1 MVEILSEQ
9 TLTGASENSEGLYVY
24 ECEITLQNFVDGG
37 EYSIAWD
44 GTRYVCTAFESG
56 GEILVGNINISD
68 ESVDGEPFLLAYC
81 EDVLMIF
88 TNAEGDTHTL
98 AIYEKGIV
106 LKDHAG
112 NDVIYSGMKTIKIP
126 TEGGG
131 KKSFVAGELAEIT
144 VDLSMADGDMVI
156 EADKGTVLNKVTVK
170 KPETLIPENIA
181 KDVNIGDVV
190 GTFSGSGG
198 GSGVYTITV
207 IDYDGTVIAEE
218 KGNSGKVF
226 ELPEPP
232 IHSRLVFEGWSSPL
246 DIVDGTVTIEDFD
259 IIIGATYETASGAT
273 EIDIELNAVT
283 GLTMTFNSKLT
294 GYTSIDWGDGATD
307 STLTHTYADYGEYT
321 IKIHGMTEIASGSS
335 SSYIATSACILS
347 IKNVHLA
354 NSVTSIGSYAFY
366 KAQNLRTITAPTSVQ
381 SFGTSVFY
389 YCYALRAFVFPDG
402 MSGTGAY
409 TFNLCYGL
417 NYVVLPASLTTI
429 GNYAFYSCRYL
440 KLVLHKK
447 LTTIG
452 SDSLRACGMGG
463 EIELPINI
471 TKIGSG
477 ALRENYDIERIVFNG
492 NVTSIDSYAF
502 YSCYK
507 CAEYD
512 FSKHTKVPTL
522 ANANAFQNIP
532 VLAKILVPVSLYDS
546 WIAASNWSTYANYI
560 VAV

>member
-1 MVEILSEQ
+1 M
-9 TLTGASENSEGLYVY
+9 
-24 ECEITLQNFVDGG
+24 
-37 EYSIAWD
+37 
-44 GTRYVCTAFESG
+44 
-56 GEILVGNINISD
+56 
-68 ESVDGEPFLLAYC
+68 
-81 EDVLMIF
+81 
-88 TNAEGDTHTL
+88 AEL
-98 AIYEKGIV
+98 I
-106 LKDHAG
+106 LKDHSG
-112 NDVIYSGMKTIKIP
+112 NDVVYEGVKNIKIP
-126 TEGGG
+126 TVEGGIQ
-131 KKSFVAGELAEIT
+131 SFVAGEAVETT
-144 VDLSMADGDMVI
+144 VDLAMNNGDQVI
-156 EADKGTVLNKVTVK
+156 EAEEGKLFYNVTVK
-170 KPETLIPENIA
+170 KPETLIPANIA
-181 KDVNIGDVV
+181 SGVDIGGVI
-190 GTFSGSGG
+190 GTFKGSGSSTT
-198 GSGVYTITV
+198 SGYTVKV

-366 KAQNLRTITAPTSVQ
+366 KAQNLRTITVPTSVQ

-546 WIAASNWSTYANYI
+546 WIAATNWSTYAKYI